1 MSVLE
6 PLDRHIVQVLAEEG
20 RISFADL
27 GRRVGLSTSAV
38 HQRVKRLEEREIIT
52 GYRAVV
58 DYTKVGLPLTALMSI
73 TPFDPAAEDDVP
85 ERLNDIE
92 EIVACWSVAGDE
104 NYVLLIRVPRPQD
117 LEALLARI
125 RQQGSCSTNT
135 TIVLSTPWEDRLGQ
149 LPVGDPTDV

>member
-6 PLDRHIVQVLAEEG
+6 PLDRHIVQVMAEEG

-58 DYTKVGLPLTALMSI
+58 DYTKVGLPLTALMSV
-73 TPFDPAAEDDVP
+73 TPFDPAADDDVP
-85 ERLNDIE
+85 ERLNDIQ

-104 NYVLLIRVPRPQD
+104 NYVLLIRVGRPQD
-117 LEALLARI
+117 LEELFARI
-125 RQQGSCSTNT
+125 RQQASVATNT
-135 TIVLSTPWEDRLGQ
+135 TIVLSTPWEDRLGR
-149 LPVGDPTDV
+149 LPTEDYVI

>member
-38 HQRVKRLEEREIIT
+38 HQRVKRLEEHGIIT

-58 DYTKVGLPLTALMSI
+58 DYAKVGLPLTALMSI

-92 EIVACWSVAGDE
+92 EVVACWSVAGDE
-104 NYVLLIRVPRPQD
+104 NYVLLIRVGRPQD
-117 LEALLARI
+117 LEELFARI
-125 RQQGSCSTNT
+125 RQQASVATNT
-135 TIVLSTPWEDRLGQ
+135 TIVLSTPWEDRLGR
-149 LPVGDPTDV
+149 LPTEDYVI

>member
-1 MSVLE
+1 MSAME
-6 PLDRHIVQVLAEEG
+6 PLDRHIVQVLAQEG

-38 HQRVKRLEEREIIT
+38 HQRVKRLEERGIIT

-58 DYTKVGLPLTALMSI
+58 DYTKVGLPLTALMSV
-73 TPFDPAAEDDVP
+73 TPFDPAADDDVP

-104 NYVLLIRVPRPQD
+104 NYVLLIRVGRPQD
-117 LEALLARI
+117 LEELFARI
-125 RQQGSCSTNT
+125 RQQASVATNT
-135 TIVLSTPWEDRLGQ
+135 TIVLSTPWEDRLGR
-149 LPVGDPTDV
+149 LPSEDFVI

>member
-38 HQRVKRLEEREIIT
+38 HQRVKRLEERGIIT

-58 DYTKVGLPLTALMSI
+58 DYTKVGLPLTALMSV

-104 NYVLLIRVPRPQD
+104 NYVLLIRVGRPQD
-117 LEALLARI
+117 LEELFARI
-125 RQQGSCSTNT
+125 RQQASVATNT
-135 TIVLSTPWEDRLGQ
+135 TIVLSTPWEDRLGR
-149 LPVGDPTDV
+149 LPTEDYVI